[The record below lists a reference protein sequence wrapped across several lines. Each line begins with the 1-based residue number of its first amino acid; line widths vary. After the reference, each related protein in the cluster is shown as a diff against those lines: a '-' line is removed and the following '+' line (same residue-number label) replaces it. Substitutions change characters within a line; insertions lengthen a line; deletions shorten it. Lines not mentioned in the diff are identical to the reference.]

1 MSTLRKARAVGKG
14 KAGSGWRK
22 RNPAN
27 TKLALSQVTHQKP
40 WFQQLRTS
48 KCGLCIT
55 SVRREGPEGA
65 IRKGVASVL
74 KEGGEIEGRKIKK
87 RRRRKEEH
95 TEYQREE

>member
-1 MSTLRKARAVGKG
+1 M
-14 KAGSGWRK
+14 
-22 RNPAN
+22 
-27 TKLALSQVTHQKP
+27 THQKP
-40 WFQQLRTS
+40 GFQQLRTS

-74 KEGGEIEGRKIKK
+74 KIEGRKKKK
-87 RRRRKEEH
+87 RRRKDEH